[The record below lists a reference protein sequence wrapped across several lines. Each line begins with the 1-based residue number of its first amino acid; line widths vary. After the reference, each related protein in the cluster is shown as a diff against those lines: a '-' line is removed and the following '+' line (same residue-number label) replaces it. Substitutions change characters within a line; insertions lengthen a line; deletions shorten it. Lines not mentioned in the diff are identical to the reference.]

1 MSAAAITA
9 RTIAEENASMNKI
22 ADPSP
27 DRWRVTRVDALDFRS
42 VVLPPA
48 VIERART
55 TATMPRDGRVVA
67 VDGERRAL
75 ARIVA
80 AIAAARTTIV
90 AGAFLFSSPE
100 LEAAL
105 MDAARRGVRVY
116 LLVASENRLLK
127 EPKADSEFDQDRF
140 EEHKQLLDRLAGW
153 IFIRTAAD
161 WHAKMVLVDDGPE
174 GSGFLL
180 TANLTAEALSRNEEL
195 VVELGPREREQ
206 AREVARWVLWSA
218 AQHEV
223 VEPGKLRAVSPVPG
237 VAKPVVEGPLVA
249 TLQDGGSLRRAI
261 LDVIASAQQELV
273 VASYGWDLSH
283 PAVAALCDR
292 ARAGCRVTVLAR
304 ARPASMPAL
313 IELAQAGARV
323 LIFRWLHAK
332 AIWSDAGW
340 AVVATANLEP
350 QGLDRGIELGVVLE
364 DERATELHGVLLGW
378 AARAAHELRVGASLG
393 EILGK
398 ASLWQGGKFE
408 DVDILTTVDAKPEE
422 IVAAS
427 ADRLELPPL
436 GPVDVSALP
445 RPLAHE
451 HVFTRTVMAPILDP
465 RSKPIDGDGTSPRPH
480 LFRDPKGRV
489 VVAIDAPEQ
498 LDTGRTLAA
507 AHGDA
512 PIVVDRSTSS

>member
-1 MSAAAITA
+1 MSANAVTERMIS
-9 RTIAEENASMNKI
+9 EEHASMNKV
-22 ADPSP
+22 ADQSP
-27 DRWRVTRVDALDFRS
+27 DNWRVTRVDVLDFRN
-42 VVLPPA
+42 VAMPPA
-48 VIERART
+48 VIERTRT
-55 TATMPRDGRVVA
+55 TPTMPRDGRVMA

-75 ARIVA
+75 ARIVST
-80 AIAAARTTIV
+80 IASARTTIV

-153 IFIRTAAD
+153 VFIRTAAD
-161 WHAKMVLVDDGPE
+161 WHAKIVLVDDGPE

-195 VVELGPREREQ
+195 VVELGRREQEQ

-223 VEPGKLRAVSPVPG
+223 VEPGKLRAVSPVAG
-237 VAKPVVEGPLVA
+237 VAKPAVEGPLVA

-261 LDVIASAQQELV
+261 LDVIASSQQELI
-273 VASYGWDLSH
+273 VASYGWDSSH
-283 PAVAALCDR
+283 PAVAALCSR
-292 ARAGCRVTVLAR
+292 ARAGCKVTVLAR

-313 IELAQAGARV
+313 LELAQAGARV

-332 AIWSDAGW
+332 AVWSDAGR
-340 AVVATANLEP
+340 AVVTTANLEP
-350 QGLDRGIELGVVLE
+350 QGLDRGIELGVVLD
-364 DERATELHGVLLGW
+364 DERATELHGVLQGW

-393 EILGK
+393 EALGK
-398 ASLWQGGKFE
+398 ASLWRSGKFE
-408 DVDILTTVDAKPEE
+408 EVEIRKTVAVNPEE
-422 IVAAS
+422 IIAAS
-427 ADRLELPPL
+427 ADRLEPPPL

-451 HVFTRTVMAPILDP
+451 HVLTRTVMAPILDP
-465 RSKPIDGDGTSPRPH
+465 RSKPTDGDGTWTRPQ

-498 LDTGRTLAA
+498 LDAARALAA

-512 PIVVDRSTSS
+512 PIVVDGSTSS